1 MNEKEYWLDKP
12 KNIKLI
18 LRILYAI
25 CALLFAV
32 DFIHHR
38 HAIHSWEDIFGFYAL
53 YGFFGCVVLV
63 LVAKEMR
70 KILMRDEDYYES
82 VQDNADK
89 TE

>member
-1 MNEKEYWLDKP
+1 MNEKSYWLDKP

-18 LRILYAI
+18 LRILYTI

-38 HAIHSWEDIFGFYAL
+38 HTIHSWENILGFYAF
-53 YGFFGCVVLV
+53 YGFGGGVFLV

-70 KILMRDEDYYES
+70 KILMRDEDHYES
-82 VQDNADK
+82 AQDNADNTK
-89 TE
+89 